1 MSGNTPP
8 LTPFKKFT
16 AHAKHVFAQ
25 AVLYA
30 QAEHAPAVTPEHC
43 ARALTREKGSL
54 AHNLLKLNNIRITP
68 ARRTGAPPLTTTP
81 PFDTTLKDIAKKAAS
96 TAAFHGNKHIGTEH
110 ILFGILMCSDIFI
123 KQKKYTR
130 ILSQLEHILES
141 TADLQH
147 FKSIPKESVSAELS
161 PRAGNKH
168 KKTKV
173 GGVSTVQELDA
184 FFSEK
189 RLTEKKFPAL
199 SFFCEDLVAGAR
211 EHAHDSFFG
220 REKEMTRVITTL
232 LRKTKNNPLLIG
244 EAGVGKTAI
253 VRGLAEKIACGAV
266 PPELSHKRIF
276 ALDMGL
282 LVAGTT
288 FRGEFEA
295 RLKDVI
301 EEAKDT
307 EVILFIDEIHTIVG
321 AGSASGSLDAANILK
336 PALSEGA
343 LRVIA
348 ATTPNEYRKSIE
360 KDPALARRFH
370 PISIREE
377 SEDASFL
384 LIERAKTAYEAHH
397 HVIISSDAARA
408 AISYSQKYQPHKR
421 LPDKALDLLDETASR
436 LRMRHPSSAKAAIA
450 SFETELREFKDKK
463 EDAIYRAHYDAA
475 LKIRGNERAFSEQW
489 QAAHP
494 HGVALDAP
502 IVIEPRH
509 VRETIA
515 DILDIDI
522 LDTDAPMPD
531 FADMLA
537 HSIVGQEEA
546 IRAVTAVVTR
556 ARAGLISPH
565 RPIGS
570 FLFLGPSG
578 VGKTH
583 TAKILADALFG
594 KRPSYHALTNFIRV
608 DMSEF
613 SEPHSISRLIG
624 APPGYVG
631 HEEGGYLTEKI
642 KHNPYSLILFDEIEK
657 AHPQIFN
664 IFLQILDEGILT
676 SALSEH
682 VSFKNTV
689 IIMTSNIGTEE
700 FNKHAMGFT
709 ENTGEP
715 AQVKAAYATI
725 KKNVLTALKDVMR
738 PELLNRIDSIL
749 TFMPLD
755 AVALRTITQKHIDS
769 LTEKLSMEKKIALSV
784 DPRVIDF
791 IIAKSQSPAEGARLI
806 TRTIAEY
813 IEFPIAAR
821 ITSRTEK
828 PCTRIKITIKKNA
841 VSIEAK

>member
-1 MSGNTPP
+1 MNTP
-8 LTPFKKFT
+8 LAPFKKFT

-25 AVLYA
+25 AVIYA
-30 QAEHAPAVTPEHC
+30 QNERAASVTPLHC

-54 AHNLLKLNNIRITP
+54 AHNLLKINGIRFTP
-68 ARRTGAPPLTTTP
+68 VRRAKAPALKTIP
-81 PFDTTLKDIAKKAAS
+81 PFDTVLKDVAKKAAA
-96 TAAFHGNKHIGTEH
+96 TAAFHGHKHVGTEH
-110 ILFGILMCSDIFI
+110 ILLGILLCSDVFSS
-123 KQKKYTR
+123 QKKYAR

-141 TADLQH
+141 TARLQN
-147 FKSIPKESVSAELS
+147 FKSIPKESLSAEAS
-161 PRAGNKH
+161 PRLGAKH
-168 KKTKV
+168 KKTKSDPASAV
-173 GGVSTVQELDA
+173 KELDA

-189 RLTEKKFPAL
+189 RSTEKKFPAL
-199 SFFCEDLVAGAR
+199 SFFCEDLVHKAR
-211 EHAHDSFFG
+211 ERISPTFFG
-220 REKEMTRVITTL
+220 REKEMNRVITAL

-253 VRGLAEKIACGAV
+253 VQGLSEKIATGSV
-266 PPELSHKRIF
+266 PPELSHKKIF

-301 EEAKDT
+301 EEARDT
-307 EVILFIDEIHTIVG
+307 DVILFIDEIHTIVG
-321 AGSASGSLDAANILK
+321 AGSASGALDAANILK

-343 LRVIA
+343 IKVIA
-348 ATTPNEYRKSIE
+348 ATTPDEYRKSIE
-360 KDPALARRFH
+360 KDPALARRFQ
-370 PISIREE
+370 PIAVREE
-377 SEDASFL
+377 SEGAIFA
-384 LIERAKTAYEAHH
+384 LIERTKLAYETHH
-397 HVIISSDAARA
+397 HVIISPEAVQA
-408 AISYSQKYQPHKR
+408 AITYSQKYQPHKR

-436 LRMRHPSSAKAAIA
+436 LRTQHPSSAKATIA
-450 SFETELREFKDKK
+450 AFETELQDMKNKTDNAVYGAR
-463 EDAIYRAHYDAA
+463 YDAA
-475 LKIRGNERAFSEQW
+475 LKMRGDERAFTAQW
-489 QAAHP
+489 HAEHP

-502 IVIEPRH
+502 LIIEPRH

-515 DILDIDI
+515 DILGIEI
-522 LDTDAPMPD
+522 LDNETAAPD
-531 FADMLA
+531 IAEELA
-537 HSIVGQEEA
+537 SSVVGQEETVRA
-546 IRAVTAVVTR
+546 IAAVVTR

-583 TAKILADALFG
+583 TAKTLANALFG
-594 KRPSYHALTNFIRV
+594 KRASHHHALTNFIRI

-642 KHNPYSLILFDEIEK
+642 KRNPYSLILFDEVEK

-664 IFLQILDEGILT
+664 IFLQILDEGMLT
-676 SALSEH
+676 SATSEH

-689 IIMTSNIGTEE
+689 IIMTSNIGTDE
-700 FNKHAMGFT
+700 FNKQAMGFS
-709 ENTGEP
+709 EQEKDP
-715 AQVKAAYATI
+715 AQVKTAYETI
-725 KKNVLTALKDVMR
+725 KKNVLASLKDVMR

-755 AVALRTITQKHIDS
+755 AAALRTIAQKHIDM
-769 LTEKLSMEKKIALSV
+769 LTEKLRTEKNITLTV
-784 DPRVIDF
+784 DPKVIDF
-791 IIAKSQSPAEGARLI
+791 IVARSQSAAEGARLI
-806 TRTIAEY
+806 ARTIAEH

-828 PCTRIKITIKKNA
+828 PCTRIRFTIKKNVVA
-841 VSIEAK
+841 IEAK